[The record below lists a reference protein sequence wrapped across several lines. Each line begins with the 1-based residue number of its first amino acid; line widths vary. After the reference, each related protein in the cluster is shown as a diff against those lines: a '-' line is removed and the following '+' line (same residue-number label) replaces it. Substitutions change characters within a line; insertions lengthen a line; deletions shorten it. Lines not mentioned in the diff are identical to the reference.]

1 MNSRRLKGLWDLS
14 DRDKIKEEQV
24 SMKKNQR
31 KLRQV
36 GFIAGILLCA
46 GINVFPASAAGR
58 IQKISLYLEGEAAKP
73 GQFLDDTLPEI
84 TTSAEKYTI
93 HSYDYVNDRV
103 RWDRMDTPELMIDLY
118 YDSGYKLSKETV
130 EKIQLRGLECTYEK
144 CEWLRKDD
152 LEEDGV
158 RGVRIYLKFPAFSTP
173 GESAKAK
180 QEAIEVKAAELE
192 KKSKKK
198 AKRLRDTSV
207 ANGWYQDANGWWYLE
222 DDGKWHTNE
231 WKQTGGSWSYLD
243 ADGYAKTGWFEVG
256 GIWYCADK
264 NGTLYVNTV
273 TPDGYHV
280 NGDGAW
286 VS

>member
-1 MNSRRLKGLWDLS
+1 M
-14 DRDKIKEEQV
+14 I
-24 SMKKNQR
+24 
-31 KLRQV
+31 
-36 GFIAGILLCA
+36 
-46 GINVFPASAAGR
+46 
-58 IQKISLYLEGEAAKP
+58 EA
-73 GQFLDDTLPEI
+73 
-84 TTSAEKYTI
+84 
-93 HSYDYVNDRV
+93 
-103 RWDRMDTPELMIDLY
+103 
-118 YDSGYKLSKETV
+118 
-130 EKIQLRGLECTYEK
+130 
-144 CEWLRKDD
+144 
-152 LEEDGV
+152 
-158 RGVRIYLKFPAFSTP
+158 
-173 GESAKAK
+173 
-180 QEAIEVKAAELE
+180 KAAELE

-222 DDGKWHTNE
+222 NDGKWHTNE
-231 WKQTGGSWSYLD
+231 WKQTDGSWSYLD